1 MEVIRTTKWFIVDD
15 SRQVFKSR
23 CKADNTSTA
32 FEKSIEAWE
41 LREMGYYA
49 YDSITT
55 CGLCDV
61 FKYTKT
67 QCCIDCP
74 ITKYCQGVVFCRD
87 NKPYLD
93 YQEAMDQ
100 ESEQKAQPSWM
111 RAASFVRS
119 RCCAEST
126 WS

>member
-1 MEVIRTTKWFIVDD
+1 
-15 SRQVFKSR
+15 
-23 CKADNTSTA
+23 
-32 FEKSIEAWE
+32 
-41 LREMGYYA
+41 MGYYA

-100 ESEQKAQPSWM
+100 ESEQKA
-111 RAASFVRS
+111 AAEEVKFLKYLQSIYNFVDGLKVCELESFIS
-119 RCCAEST
+119 LSKK
-126 WS
+126 